1 MAKILIVGGAG
12 YIGAHM
18 VNMLV
23 ENKHEV
29 HVLDNLSK
37 GHREAVQNAN
47 LIIGDLSDTKTLE
60 KVFTQN
66 KFDAVMHFAAFI
78 QVGESVI
85 NPAIYYRN
93 NVANTLNLL
102 ETMLQY
108 NVKNFIFSSSAA
120 VYGEPQ
126 YTPIDINHPKNPVN
140 PYGKSKWMLEQI
152 LEDFDKAYN
161 LRFVALRYF
170 NAAGADP
177 LARIGE
183 LHNPETHLI
192 PLVLQ
197 VASGKRKEIE
207 LYGDDY
213 DTKDGTCVRDYI
225 HVVDLCSAHLLALL
239 SLLQGNK
246 SNVYNLGNGAGY
258 TVLEVIKIAEEVTG
272 RPIPVKKAPRRAGD
286 PAVLVADATRAIKE
300 LNWKP
305 RYADLRTI
313 IQHAWQWEQK
323 R

>member
-1 MAKILIVGGAG
+1 
-12 YIGAHM
+12 
-18 VNMLV
+18 
-23 ENKHEV
+23 
-29 HVLDNLSK
+29 
-37 GHREAVQNAN
+37 
-47 LIIGDLSDTKTLE
+47 
-60 KVFTQN
+60 
-66 KFDAVMHFAAFI
+66 
-78 QVGESVI
+78 
-85 NPAIYYRN
+85 
-93 NVANTLNLL
+93 
-102 ETMLQY
+102 
-108 NVKNFIFSSSAA
+108 
-120 VYGEPQ
+120 
-126 YTPIDINHPKNPVN
+126 
-140 PYGKSKWMLEQI
+140 MLEQI